1 MAMTSAQ
8 KAFVRDATGDH
19 RTDNGT
25 TPAYDLADATLDAIY
40 DDAMQGNSSVTRTIV
55 WALRRRWAR
64 AINAVDLSGEF
75 GNASHSQKQAQLKKL
90 LDYWEGV
97 ALAEGVAD
105 GLGLQAAGSSAT
117 HTYRADS
124 LQREEPDYSAGTDE
138 DRSITIYY

>member
-1 MAMTSAQ
+1 MAMTAAQ

-19 RTDNGT
+19 RTDNAS

-40 DDAMQGNSSVTRTIV
+40 DDATQGDSNLTRTIV

-75 GNASHSQKQAQLKKL
+75 GNASHSQKQEQLKKL

-97 ALAEGVAD
+97 ALSEGVGD
-105 GLGLQAAGSSAT
+105 GLGIQSGGSAVT
-117 HTYRADS
+117 YTYRADS
-124 LQREEPDYSAGTDE
+124 LQTEAPDYSSSYTTTD
-138 DRSITIYY
+138 D

>member
-1 MAMTSAQ
+1 MAMTAAQ

-19 RTDNGT
+19 RTDNAS

-40 DDAMQGNSSVTRTIV
+40 DDATQGDSNLTRTIV

-75 GNASHSQKQAQLKKL
+75 GNASHSQKQEQLKTL

-97 ALAEGVAD
+97 ALSEGVGD
-105 GLGLQAAGSSAT
+105 GLGIQSGGSAVT
-117 HTYRADS
+117 YTYRADS
-124 LQREEPDYSAGTDE
+124 LQTEAPDYSSSSYTTTD
-138 DRSITIYY
+138 D

>member
-1 MAMTSAQ
+1 MAMTAAQ

-19 RTDNGT
+19 RTDNAS

-40 DDAMQGNSSVTRTIV
+40 DDATQGDSNLTRTIV

-75 GNASHSQKQAQLKKL
+75 GNASHSQKQEQLKKL

-97 ALAEGVAD
+97 ALSEGVAD
-105 GLGLQAAGSSAT
+105 GLGIQTGGSAVT
-117 HTYRADS
+117 YTYRADS
-124 LQREEPDYSAGTDE
+124 LQTEAPDYSSSYTTTD
-138 DRSITIYY
+138 D